1 MEVSEEHISQYKK
14 DGFIHLQGIIPMEV
28 IDLERTIL
36 NRWVDDTIQQWVDE
50 GLLADSMPD
59 LDFQVRLLQA
69 WEKASRPKYSRSPRR
84 DLVSR
89 ETFDFLRHPAL
100 VDLAEALLGTS
111 EISLHGIFNARP
123 KLPDQVWTDTP
134 WHQDAQYYQD
144 AEHAHVVS
152 IWIPMQRVAE
162 ENSCLQVARS
172 HQRSKLH
179 ERWND
184 PVSGFVG
191 LSPDIQK
198 TLDGNSVEK
207 DIGDALC
214 FTQLT
219 PHRALPNKS
228 NAVRW
233 AMDLRFEA
241 TEHAT
246 ELGKARGFIVRS
258 SSNPTS
264 ITAFEDWIKK
274 WDGQPAGTY

>member
-1 MEVSEEHISQYKK
+1 MTLSEKHISQYKK
-14 DGFIHLQGIIPMEV
+14 DGFIHLRGVVPGDV
-28 IDLERTIL
+28 IDLARTIL
-36 NRWVDDTIQQWVDE
+36 QCWVDETIQQWVDE
-50 GLLADSMPD
+50 GLLTDPLHD

-69 WEKASRPKYSRSPRR
+69 WEKAGRPKYSRSPRR

-89 ETFDFLRHPAL
+89 ETFDFLRHPSL
-100 VDLAEALLGTS
+100 VDLAEALLGTP
-111 EISLHGIFNARP
+111 EISLHGVFNARA

-144 AEHAHVVS
+144 AEHTHVVS
-152 IWIPMQRVAE
+152 IWIPLQRVTE

-172 HQRSKLH
+172 LQNNTLH

-184 PVSGFVG
+184 PVSGFIG
-191 LSPDIQK
+191 ISPDIQK
-198 TLDGNSVEK
+198 TLDDLSIEMNP
-207 DIGDALC
+207 GDALC

-246 ELGKARGFIVRS
+246 EKGKERGFIVRS
-258 SSNPTS
+258 LSYPSS
-264 ITAFEDWIKK
+264 ITAYEEWMKK
-274 WDGQPAGTY
+274 WEGQPAGTY

>member
-1 MEVSEEHISQYKK
+1 MTLSEKQITRYKE
-14 DGFIHLQGIIPMEV
+14 DGFIHLRGVVPGDV
-28 IDLERTIL
+28 IDLSRTIL
-36 NRWVDDTIQQWVDE
+36 KRWVDETIQQWVDE
-50 GLLADSMPD
+50 GLLTDPFHD
-59 LDFQVRLLQA
+59 LDFHVRLLQA
-69 WEKASRPKYSRSPRR
+69 WEQAGRPKYSRSPRR

-100 VDLAEALLGTS
+100 IDLAEALLGTS
-111 EISLHGIFNARP
+111 EVSLHGIFNARP

-162 ENSCLQVARS
+162 ENSCLQVACG
-172 HQRSKLH
+172 HHRSKLH

-198 TLDGNSVEK
+198 TLDGQSVEMNV
-207 DIGDALC
+207 GDALC

-246 ELGKARGFIVRS
+246 EIGKARGFIVRS
-258 SSNPTS
+258 ASNPACITS
-264 ITAFEDWIKK
+264 FEDWIKK
-274 WDGQPAGTY
+274 WEGQPAGTY